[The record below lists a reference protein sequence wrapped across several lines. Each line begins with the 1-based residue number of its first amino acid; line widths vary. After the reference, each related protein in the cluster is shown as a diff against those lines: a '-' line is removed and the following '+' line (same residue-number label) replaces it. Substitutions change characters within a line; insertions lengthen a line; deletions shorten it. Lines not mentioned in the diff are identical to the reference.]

1 MPGADA
7 TYYAV
12 WKDHLPA
19 PEIES
24 VDQGKTSLTVRMKQA
39 PAEGDAYEF
48 SLDGKT
54 WQDATLVG
62 RGLGN
67 ASKDHLNLASSWF
80 LGGYTF
86 EDAEASYVG
95 AIYQSPTGLGNDTKG
110 LGADLSAYEGQT
122 VNVTFAAVPKN
133 QPDSLCLI
141 ACVTGVE
148 VQAAQE

>member
-1 MPGADA
+1 MIGSQLIFSG
-7 TYYAV
+7 
-12 WKDHLPA
+12 W
-19 PEIES
+19 
-24 VDQGKTSLTVRMKQA
+24 TV
-39 PAEGDAYEF
+39 AEGGIEKYVW
-48 SLDGKT
+48 SVDGKT